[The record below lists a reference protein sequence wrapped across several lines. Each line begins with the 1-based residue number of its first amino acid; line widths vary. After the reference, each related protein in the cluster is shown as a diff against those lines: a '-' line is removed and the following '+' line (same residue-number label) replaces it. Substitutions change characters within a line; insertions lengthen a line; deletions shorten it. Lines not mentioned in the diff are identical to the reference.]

1 VGTGV
6 SVSAGRDGFVEGTSV
21 AGGGRGVAVKTGGG
35 AAGDGEEQEKRK
47 VRSKKQEV
55 RRKMEVWLCSDMGGI
70 LTQIVVCEF
79 W

>member
-1 VGTGV
+1 V

-35 AAGDGEEQEKRK
+35 VAVEDGEEQEKRK

-55 RRKMEVWLCSDMGGI
+55 RRKMEVWLCSDMGDI
-70 LTQIVVCEF
+70 LTQIGG
-79 W
+79 WRI